1 MGKKGEEDRCFCP
14 RGKERSESQAGIADS
29 CMAGPTDP
37 WKWWPR
43 TVRGHWG
50 VERCPE
56 ATSHESSQVWLQVW
70 RFFFAMSWEHNSRVF
85 STGCFFNCYN
95 TLASSILT
103 HEKLYLPLSLFSR
116 HLQFLQDL
124 RAQEFTRLGTGT
136 QIGETSGNESCEYRQ
151 PRRGRTRKTTSVG
164 STSQGNELVV
174 LWKYVKVTVFFK
186 T

>member
-43 TVRGHWG
+43 TVR
-50 VERCPE
+50 VTEELRDAQRP
-56 ATSHESSQVWLQVW
+56 QVMN
-70 RFFFAMSWEHNSRVF
+70 RHKFGCKFGDFFAMSWEHNSRVF

-174 LWKYVKVTVFFK
+174 LWKYVKVTVFF
-186 T
+186 